1 MLAMSGFLLMKEWIL
16 LFLNIPKAALSVHF
30 FYHGSLLYFSLQP
43 GLIPCS
49 LLMFSPVRFVCTE
62 PFPFIL
68 VVGPAPYSHDSQG
81 NMQMQLFLTLAINP
95 SFLCLKNKHVGYGYK
110 ILI

>member
-1 MLAMSGFLLMKEWIL
+1 L
-16 LFLNIPKAALSVHF
+16 H
-30 FYHGSLLYFSLQP
+30 
-43 GLIPCS
+43 
-49 LLMFSPVRFVCTE
+49 RT
-62 PFPFIL
+62 FPFIL

-95 SFLCLKNKHVGYGYK
+95 SFLCLKNKHVGHRCK